1 MSLPWPSY
9 SVHRGGGNG
18 PTEISPHIPAPKLN
32 QVCQNFQKY
41 KSVHSKSSFV
51 PLFIELSSIIDFD
64 FFDNKAALTA
74 EDS

>member
-1 MSLPWPSY
+1 MFLPWPSY

-18 PTEISPHIPAPKLN
+18 PTEISPHIPARNWIKCVKTSKNTN
-32 QVCQNFQKY
+32 QFILK
-41 KSVHSKSSFV
+41 V